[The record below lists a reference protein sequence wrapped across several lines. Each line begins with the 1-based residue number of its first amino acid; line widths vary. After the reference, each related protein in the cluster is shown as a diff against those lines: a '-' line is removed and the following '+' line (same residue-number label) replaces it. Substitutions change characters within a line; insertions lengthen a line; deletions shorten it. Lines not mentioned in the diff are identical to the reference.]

1 MYDTLTEIMNIKD
14 DDERKFHLKRYEIQS
29 KAKIIAESRFIH
41 DVKYIYTN
49 CNPSSLDNGD
59 FDRLCETLGFSEN
72 NTINRDIKSVALS
85 ELIQHKNDLSS
96 VIYDIIDRIRE
107 LSERNE
113 NLDYNILL
121 IRMFI
126 IVGTKRDILNLY
138 TCMTSRLKIDLIK
151 DIQNQINR

>member
-14 DDERKFHLKRYEIQS
+14 DDERKFHLKRYEIHA
-29 KAKIIAESRFIH
+29 KAKEISNSRFIH

-59 FDRLCETLGFSEN
+59 FDRLCETLGFSDK
-72 NTINRDIKSVALS
+72 NTINRDINGAALS
-85 ELIQHKNDLSS
+85 ELIQHKNNLGGI
-96 VIYDIIDRIRE
+96 IYDIIDRIRE
-107 LSERNE
+107 LSEQNK

-126 IVGTKRDILNLY
+126 IVGTKQDILNLY
-138 TCMTSRLKIDLIK
+138 TCMIARLKIDLIK